1 MKPERSLPPEALT
14 PAIRKY
20 LPDPGSV
27 KYHLLL
33 GAVAIFILGPLG
45 GVTAAYMNFSLGFF
59 VGGQVLA
66 GILGSAVTYGYG
78 AEGKH
83 GANYIQTMAASV
95 ASLSGMAVLVQ
106 AMTWL
111 GLEEPP
117 AWKLILYFLCIGMFG
132 VGVGMLYTPILVD
145 RMKLSF
151 PSGLAVANILRA
163 LTDIRLLRSSI
174 AKLGGGTAAGIGSAL
189 VANSMPALAESG
201 YAASTLGAGMIVGAR
216 IGIPAVAMGAVGLWL
231 TPWLRANGWLAEDA
245 PFRKIGFIVALG
257 MILGA
262 AIVDMSLLAARAVR
276 QWGAS
281 EAAEPAEDWKKTN
294 QRMLLTWVVV
304 WGLALL
310 GVGVWVLDLPV
321 GYLLAGIGL
330 SFVFLLVNGISLGIS
345 DSNPISSAFV
355 ITVFILAALGLTNPV
370 TGLLC
375 AAILLVATSVGCDM
389 QQDRST
395 GWRLGTNR
403 VIQFRYQVIGVSMG
417 AVMAIVLA
425 RLFMKAYPVLLV
437 NQYAH
442 PGSPGTERWQSA
454 MTYKF
459 VGALD
464 GLTHP
469 NPKVMTAL
477 ALGIGLGLVTEI
489 FRKVLKGRTGY
500 RSWVASS
507 RAGYWT
513 DLTLD
518 CTVLSSPYASSFGG
532 FVEFGTTAWFAAGSV
547 VTSVSQTIADRMPT
561 KPGHEDL
568 PEDMSTTSLVG
579 GGLIAGDSLAALGL
593 GLTGLMR
600 TLL

>member
-1 MKPERSLPPEALT
+1 MALSEPGRPSSEHV
-14 PAIRKY
+14 PAIRRF
-20 LPDPGSV
+20 LPEPGSV
-27 KYHLLL
+27 GYHILL

-95 ASLSGMAVLVQ
+95 AGLSGMAVLVQ

-111 GLEEPP
+111 GLPEPP
-117 AWKLILYFLCIGMFG
+117 VWTLILYFLCIGMFG

-145 RMKLSF
+145 RMKLTF

-174 AKLGGGTAAGIGSAL
+174 AKLGGGTGGGFASAFI
-189 VANSMPALAESG
+189 AERIPALTNSG
-201 YAASTLGAGMIVGAR
+201 YQASTLGAGMIVGAR
-216 IGIPAVAMGAVGLWL
+216 IGVPAIFVGGIGWWM
-231 TPWLRANGWLAEDA
+231 TPWLRANGWLDADA
-245 PFRKIGFIVALG
+245 PFRKIGFIAALG

-262 AIVDMSLLAARAVR
+262 AIVDMALLAGRAAR
-276 QWGAS
+276 QWGVS
-281 EAAEPAEDWKKTN
+281 QAAEPAEDWKQTN
-294 QRMLLTWVVV
+294 QRMLAVWVAV

-310 GVGVWVLDLPV
+310 GTGVWGLGLPA
-321 GYLLAGIGL
+321 GYVLAGIGL
-330 SFVFLLVNGISLGIS
+330 SFIFLLVNGISLGIS

-355 ITVFILAALGLTNPV
+355 VTVFILAAIGLTNAA

-375 AAILLVATSVGCDM
+375 ASILLVATSVGCDM

-403 VIQFRYQVIGVSMG
+403 VNQFRYQVIGVVMG

-425 RLFMKAYPVLLV
+425 RLFMKAYPILTL

-442 PGSPGTERWQSA
+442 PGAEGTERWQSA
-454 MTYKF
+454 MTFKF
-459 VGALD
+459 VGALE

-469 NPKVMTAL
+469 NPRVMTAL
-477 ALGIGLGLVTEI
+477 ALGIGLGILTEVI
-489 FRKVLKGRTGY
+489 RKLLRASGGY
-500 RSWVASS
+500 RAWISGS

-513 DLTLD
+513 DLALD

-532 FVEFGTTAWFAAGSV
+532 FVELGTSAWFAAGSV
-547 VTSVSQTIADRMPT
+547 LTSVSQTIAERRPSAAQ
-561 KPGHEDL
+561 EDL

-579 GGLIAGDSLAALGL
+579 GGLIAGDSLAALTNGL
-593 GLTGLMR
+593 IGLAR
-600 TLL
+600 TLS